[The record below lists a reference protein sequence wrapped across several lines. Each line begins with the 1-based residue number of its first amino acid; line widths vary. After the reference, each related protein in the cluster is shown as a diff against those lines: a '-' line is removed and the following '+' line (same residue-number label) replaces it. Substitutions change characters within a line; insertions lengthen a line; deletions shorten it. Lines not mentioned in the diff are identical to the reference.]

1 MHAALPQLNKI
12 EEKNRKV
19 SINFHGCNPH
29 NDPIYFVVV
38 VVFVVII
45 IVILT
50 FKSHSVDWAHSGTA
64 SIHIHTLHIRMTV
77 LRLRG
82 CQTHTHID
90 LLEWIRDKLM
100 RVVLLAS
107 RFRKHSPLEPIFFFQ
122 NEHTFDETADFPVVN
137 PLFRQRNFC

>member
-100 RVVLLAS
+100 RAVLSAS
-107 RFRKHSPLEPIFFFQ
+107 GFRKHSPLEPIFSFKTNTRSTKQ
-122 NEHTFDETADFPVVN
+122 QIFP
-137 PLFRQRNFC
+137 